1 MKQMITAHSGCEGT
15 DRDSLESIYKAIE
28 LNADAIEVDIRLDKN
43 GNIKISHNAET
54 EEVYKTKPNLEDV
67 FEIIKDTNL
76 IINCDIKEYQA
87 LYYLFDVSE
96 KYGINRD
103 RLIIT
108 GCTSVEQL
116 VRDPELTSKAMVYV
130 NIEEITKYD
139 FLSVNN
145 SVAENIKF
153 YDPEDVKN
161 DILFKD
167 FDINRVI
174 EYCKALNVEGVN
186 IPYWILTEEI
196 ADKLNKAN
204 VLFSVWTVNET
215 ELARKI
221 FKLNAK
227 NITTRAVKAVLD
239 AK

>member
-54 EEVYKTKPNLEDV
+54 EEVYKTKPNIEDV

-76 IINCDIKEYQA
+76 IINCDVKEYRA
-87 LYYLFDVSE
+87 LYYLLDVAN
-96 KYGINRD
+96 KYEITRD

-116 VRDPELTSKAMVYV
+116 VRDSELISKAMVYI
-130 NIEEITKYD
+130 NIEEVTKYD
-139 FLSVNN
+139 FLSRNL
-145 SVAENIKF
+145 SVADNIKF
-153 YDPEDVKN
+153 YDTEAVKN

-167 FDINRVI
+167 FDIDRVI
-174 EYCKALNVEGVN
+174 EYCKALKVEGIN

-196 ADKLNKAN
+196 AEKLNKAN
-204 VLFSVWTVNET
+204 VPFSVWTVNET